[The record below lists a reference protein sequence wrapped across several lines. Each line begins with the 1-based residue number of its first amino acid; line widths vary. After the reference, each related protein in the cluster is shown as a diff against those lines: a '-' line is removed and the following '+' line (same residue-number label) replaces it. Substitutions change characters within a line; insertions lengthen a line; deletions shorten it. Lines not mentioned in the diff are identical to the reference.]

1 MTGPTKWLPSSL
13 AFFLIATA
21 FSTVLVYSIPAED
34 PFVPALPEIPPPRAQ
49 NQDSLYRD
57 MMQNRKKYP
66 EQQNQKQRSQPTSVF
81 EDNSKPEGQQQ
92 IRPSQGEEVKDTE
105 ITKKQKT
112 PVTESAPEKEPTR
125 QAQNKER
132 TWEKPNQ
139 VNKRNDEK
147 PTGSTET
154 KDNPEANSDHSQP
167 NFLNREKEQED
178 FQSQKE
184 NIASL
189 LSRDMLENTTR
200 ALKGLEDQQPKKK
213 SKDSK
218 EQKNVDHLLRGIDP
232 VMPRNYKYNAPVY
245 YKGIYMSNYVA
256 RTPSRYGPLLKQA
269 KATGI
274 NTLVVDVQP
283 RIPPEKFIQEARSQ
297 GFYLVSRVVVFEG
310 GLKTFPAPEAHLN
323 KVRSVAVAS
332 AQAGFMEI
340 QLDYI
345 RFADNLHIKG
355 LTMNQRYRTIASVLQ
370 SFEQKLRPH
379 GVRIGADIF
388 GRIPFNNND
397 IIGQKMEVFSR
408 YMDTLYPMLYP
419 SHFYGDPFY
428 QKNPYR
434 TIYDGKTRAIK
445 RAGTSRI
452 IAYIQGFTML
462 VGKSGLSYK
471 NYIKKQI
478 EASRD
483 SGGAGFIVWNPK
495 NDYRVF
501 FQALKETN

>member
-1 MTGPTKWLPSSL
+1 MSGPRKWLPSSL
-13 AFFLIATA
+13 IFFLTATA

-34 PFVPALPEIPPPRAQ
+34 PFVPALPEIPPPRS
-49 NQDSLYRD
+49 NQDSLYRNT
-57 MMQNRKKYP
+57 MQTRQKYP
-66 EQQNQKQRSQPTSVF
+66 DQSQNGAMDTGRPAASEEMRTSEKETPPNTAVVKNADSGTEVEPGRPNIKKQTTKPRTQSQ
-81 EDNSKPEGQQQ
+81 
-92 IRPSQGEEVKDTE
+92 DTE
-105 ITKKQKT
+105 KK
-112 PVTESAPEKEPTR
+112 PFTR
-125 QAQNKER
+125 QGINTEKNRAAEPEQEQN
-132 TWEKPNQ
+132 P
-139 VNKRNDEK
+139 
-147 PTGSTET
+147 
-154 KDNPEANSDHSQP
+154 QP
-167 NFLNREKEQED
+167 SFLNREKEHKSFD
-178 FQSQKE
+178 SDKE
-184 NIASL
+184 KIANMIAKDVL
-189 LSRDMLENTTR
+189 DEAKNP
-200 ALKGLEDQQPKKK
+200 LKG
-213 SKDSK
+213 KDDSRTEKVSGESK
-218 EQKNVDHLLRGIDP
+218 EQRDVDHLLRGIDP
-232 VMPRNYKYNAPVY
+232 VMPRNYKYTAPVY
-245 YKGIYMSNYVA
+245 YKGIYINNYTA
-256 RTPSRYGPLLKQA
+256 RTSSRYLPLLKKA

-283 RIPPEKFIQEARSQ
+283 RVPPKEFIQEAKSQ

-310 GLKTFPAPEAHLN
+310 GLKTYPAPEAHLDG
-323 KVRSVAVAS
+323 VRKRAEES

-355 LTMNQRYRTIASVLQ
+355 LTLNQRYRVIAGVLR
-370 SFEQKLRPH
+370 SFELKLRPY

-397 IIGQKMEVFSR
+397 IIGQKMEVFAR

-445 RAGTSRI
+445 RAGTTRV

-471 NYIKKQI
+471 SYIKKQI
-478 EASRD
+478 KAAED

-495 NDYRVF
+495 NDYGVF

>member
-1 MTGPTKWLPSSL
+1 MSGPRKWLPSSL
-13 AFFLIATA
+13 IFFLTATA

-34 PFVPALPEIPPPRAQ
+34 PFVPALPEIPPPRSQ
-49 NQDSLYRD
+49 DQDSLYRN
-57 MMQNRKKYP
+57 MMQNKEKYP
-66 EQQNQKQRSQPTSVF
+66 EQSNTATQTEQNNNEEIRAFQDSSPEARQTRNADRPVSNDMQTATDSTTRSQPEPVKEVINQKPSEQKKGPKKPAKAK
-81 EDNSKPEGQQQ
+81 EDRTTDKKDSPKP
-92 IRPSQGEEVKDTE
+92 S
-105 ITKKQKT
+105 
-112 PVTESAPEKEPTR
+112 
-125 QAQNKER
+125 
-132 TWEKPNQ
+132 
-139 VNKRNDEK
+139 
-147 PTGSTET
+147 
-154 KDNPEANSDHSQP
+154 
-167 NFLNREKEQED
+167 FLSREKEQKAFDTDKEKIANIIAKD
-178 FQSQKE
+178 LLDEATGPLKGKE
-184 NIASL
+184 NEDPVQK
-189 LSRDMLENTTR
+189 SREN
-200 ALKGLEDQQPKKK
+200 
-213 SKDSK
+213 K
-218 EQKNVDHLLRGIDP
+218 EQKSVDRLLRGIDP
-232 VMPRNYKYNAPVY
+232 VMPRNYKYTAPVY
-245 YKGIYMSNYVA
+245 YKGIYLSNYTA
-256 RTPSRYGPLLKQA
+256 RTPGRYLPLMKKA

-283 RIPPEKFIQEARSQ
+283 RVPPEKFIQEAKAQ

-310 GLKTFPAPEAHLN
+310 GLKTFPAPEAHLDR
-323 KVRSVAVAS
+323 VRKQAEES
-332 AQAGFMEI
+332 ARQGFMEI

-355 LTMNQRYRTIASVLQ
+355 LTLNQRYRTIAAILK
-370 SFEQKLRPH
+370 SFEVKLRPY

-445 RAGTSRI
+445 RAGTTRV

-478 EASRD
+478 EAAED